1 MMRFGCLQSDFRAA
15 AVVALLNMAVGCVP
29 AIPVNLSVAAAVP
42 AGEARIWVY
51 RLPQPSAVP
60 EMPAIA
66 FNGAIV
72 GQVDLGGAFYRDV
85 APGNYHI
92 TNTGAGRDVNQ
103 AADVNVHAGDTAYV
117 KIVQLDN
124 WDEDEWMPSF
134 VTFYAWPVPAA
145 TGRRELAA
153 CHLQGATGLAYS
165 RSGGDGRWVIRWHDG

>member
-1 MMRFGCLQSDFRAA
+1 MRFGLLRRLDRSALALPLVAAIAGCTQS
-15 AVVALLNMAVGCVP
+15 P
-29 AIPVNLSVAAAVP
+29 PVNLGAAPAIA

-72 GQVDLGGAFYRDV
+72 GQVGLGGAFYRDV
-85 APGNYHI
+85 PPGKYHI
-92 TNTGAGRDVNQ
+92 TNTGAGRDINQ
-103 AADVNVHAGDTAYV
+103 AADLSLYAGDTAYV

-134 VTFYAWPVPAA
+134 VTFYAWPMPPA
-145 TGRRELAA
+145 TGRTDLSS
-153 CHLQGATGLAYS
+153 CHLQDAT
-165 RSGGDGRWVIRWHDG
+165 